1 VAKVRG
7 GAHLNFGA
15 NWRTDFNRTLN
26 PKAARLFRREGIDVA
41 KLKGRAVRVQGWLKS
56 FNGPMITATH
66 SEQIEVLGE

>member
-1 VAKVRG
+1 MRG
-7 GAHLNFGA
+7 GAYLNFGA
-15 NWRTDFNRTLN
+15 NRRTGFTVTLN
-26 PKAARLFRREGIDVA
+26 PKAARLSRREGIGVA